1 MALITLYYSLI
12 FITLLIILAWGFV
25 LFVRIAKRVITALDI
40 YIKNNT
46 RE

>member
-12 FITLLIILAWGFV
+12 FITLLIILVWGFA
-25 LFVRIAKRVITALDI
+25 LFVRIAKRVINALDI
-40 YIKNNT
+40 YIKNNI

>member
-25 LFVRIAKRVITALDI
+25 LFVRIAKRVINALDI

>member
-12 FITLLIILAWGFV
+12 FITLLIILVWGFV
-25 LFVRIAKRVITALDI
+25 LFVRIAKRVINTLDI